1 MAAVD
6 KILHH
11 LYNPSIAVK
20 VEAAKAISSLLTHDA
35 AIDFIRPG
43 LGNVL
48 KMFLK
53 IMDEIDFEDLVNALA
68 KIVDIY
74 GDEISPY
81 ALSLCH
87 KLSEA
92 YARLIKSKGEWDEED
107 AETSMTADG
116 LMSAIRKIL
125 NSISGKFPQLYP
137 QLEEI
142 LEPALYVTLSEEGM
156 SSTDEGLTCIAE
168 LIYNQNGI
176 S

>member
-1 MAAVD
+1 
-6 KILHH
+6 
-11 LYNPSIAVK
+11 
-20 VEAAKAISSLLTHDA
+20 
-35 AIDFIRPG
+35 
-43 LGNVL
+43 
-48 KMFLK
+48 
-53 IMDEIDFEDLVNALA
+53 MDEIDFEDLVNALA
-68 KIVDIY
+68 KIVECY

-81 ALSLCH
+81 ALSLCM

-107 AETSMTADG
+107 AETCMTADG